1 MYSIHTHS
9 GKLEKREWGSCENI
23 ASRYLKRLERKYG
36 AIFYSFQPVRVSKAS
51 PVQWTFTVHANTH
64 TEMHTQTHIE
74 LLNQNPGVTE
84 WVVNICLL
92 LDLKQLVDYSCVCA
106 IFFFSLLRLV
116 RGLILTPTQTSD
128 FTLENLITALFR
140 HRVEAKQHSFFTILS
155 LGRTTRTDR
164 STASTPVRVR
174 YIQERN
180 IWETI

>member
-1 MYSIHTHS
+1 MQAHTHTQQRSHMYSIHTHS

-23 ASRYLKRLERKYG
+23 ASRYLKRVERKYG

-92 LDLKQLVDYSCVCA
+92 LDLKQLVDYSCVRA
-106 IFFFSLLRLV
+106 IFFFLSSQAS
-116 RGLILTPTQTSD
+116 PWPNS
-128 FTLENLITALFR
+128 
-140 HRVEAKQHSFFTILS
+140 HSNTNKWFHVGKPYHCS
-155 LGRTTRTDR
+155 VSAPGR
-164 STASTPVRVR
+164 S
-174 YIQERN
+174 
-180 IWETI
+180 